1 MSENNPY
8 EAPSPRE
15 GEKPEDTK
23 PSAPTPVDQPFAAY
37 GGTAG
42 FIFNIFI

>member
-1 MSENNPY
+1 MSESNPY
-8 EAPSPRE
+8 EAPVSPDDDDE
-15 GEKPEDTK
+15 SEDTQS
-23 PSAPTPVDQPFAAY
+23 PISPDQPFAAY